1 MQYPFRCSPRRDII
15 SQANNEQISAQVP
28 LDGIEIS
35 ATYRGSVPSRTDVA
49 RPVGLEAIAMSHMR
63 KFLGRIE
70 NPLRQATGD
79 TAHADLPKDIRLLL
93 RTLERIER
101 RLNSTHTALLHRTLR
116 DALATKK

>member
-1 MQYPFRCSPRRDII
+1 
-15 SQANNEQISAQVP
+15 
-28 LDGIEIS
+28 
-35 ATYRGSVPSRTDVA
+35 
-49 RPVGLEAIAMSHMR
+49 MSHMR

-116 DALATKK
+116 DALSNEEMMDVFRVLVITLHPPRKKSRLTSS